1 VNPVLARWNPK
12 FLGVRCIEKTRQR
25 PTGLIHKVGRLF
37 AVSTKIDVEIPCD
50 ATGIMNQSMADADSR
65 DCQRGRP
72 ADDRPYATVKD
83 FLRSRGKDKLVCH
96 ARRYAERNAIGP

>member
-1 VNPVLARWNPK
+1 MLLASWNPK

-25 PTGLIHKVGRLF
+25 PTGLIHKVVRLF

-50 ATGIMNQSMADADSR
+50 ATGILNQSMADADSR

-72 ADDRPYATVKD
+72 ADDRPMRESKTSE
-83 FLRSRGKDKLVCH
+83 RSSGKDKLVCH
-96 ARRYAERNAIGP
+96 ARRYAERNAIGL